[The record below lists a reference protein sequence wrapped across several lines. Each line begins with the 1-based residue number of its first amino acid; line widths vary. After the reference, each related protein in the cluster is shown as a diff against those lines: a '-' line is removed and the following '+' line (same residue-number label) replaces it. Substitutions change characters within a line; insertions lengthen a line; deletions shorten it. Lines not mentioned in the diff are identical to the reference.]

1 MAWPLGGYMNFDLT
15 EEQKQMRNTVREFTS
30 KHVAPFDARMD
41 RENRID
47 DQILRKMA
55 EQGFWGLIGEKE
67 YGGAGT
73 DAISAAICMEEIAK
87 GSGSI
92 AFTLDAHWLCL
103 DTIQRFGNQ
112 EQKAKYL
119 PGLCSG
125 EAVGAFSWTEP
136 VAGSDAAAIQATA
149 ERKGG
154 VYVLNGNKC
163 FVTNGG
169 LAKTYLVGARTDP
182 QAGRKGFSLFILEN
196 DTKGFEIGEKEDKM
210 GLRGSHTT
218 KVSLQD
224 AEVPADNLLGQEGDG
239 LRNSLSA
246 FSDGRIWVG
255 AISVGNATAAMQAAL
270 QYSQERT
277 AFGKPLAAQQAVQ
290 FMLADMD
297 TEISAARWMVYHA
310 AFLKDQGRP
319 YQREAAQAKFFAAEV
334 AMRVCKN
341 AIQIHGGIGYTKEFP
356 VERYFRD
363 AKLNEIGEGAS
374 EVLRVLVA
382 RDLLR

>member
-1 MAWPLGGYMNFDLT
+1 MNFDLT
-15 EEQKQMRNTVREFTS
+15 EEQKQFRNTIRQFAAD
-30 KHVAPFDARMD
+30 HVAPFDAQMD
-41 RENRID
+41 RENHINED
-47 DQILRKMA
+47 ILRKMSQ
-55 EQGFWGLIGEKE
+55 QGLWGLICEQE
-67 YGGAGT
+67 YRGAKADSIT
-73 DAISAAICMEEIAK
+73 AAICMEELAR

-103 DTIQRFGNQ
+103 DAIQQWGSR
-112 EQKAKYL
+112 EQKSKYL

-125 EAVGAFSWTEP
+125 EAIGAFSWTEP
-136 VAGSDAAAIQATA
+136 VAGSDAASIQATA
-149 ERKGG
+149 EKKGG

-169 LAKTYLVGARTDP
+169 LAKTYLVGAKTDP
-182 QAGRKGFSLFILEN
+182 QAGRKGFSLFIVEG
-196 DTKGFEIGEKEDKM
+196 DTRGFEIGEKEDKM

-218 KVSLQD
+218 KLSLQD
-224 AEVPADNLLGQEGDG
+224 AEVPAENLLGQEGDG
-239 LRNSLSA
+239 LKNSLSA
-246 FSDGRIWVG
+246 FNSGRIWVG
-255 AISVGNATAAMQAAL
+255 AISMGNATAAMHAAL
-270 QYSQERT
+270 EYSRERT

-319 YQREAAQAKFFAAEV
+319 YHREAAQAKFFAAEV
-334 AMRVCKN
+334 AMRACKN
-341 AIQIHGGIGYTKEFP
+341 AIQIHGGIGYTKDFP

-374 EVLRVLVA
+374 EVLRLLVA
-382 RDLLR
+382 RDMLR